1 MDSLKHKSFKVR
13 FRSDKVPSH
22 GVGTTPNLFI
32 LSINWVFLQRTPHN
46 WETGKRRLP
55 EGQ

>member
-13 FRSDKVPSH
+13 FCSDKVPSH
-22 GVGTTPNLFI
+22 GVGTTPSLFI
-32 LSINWVFLQRTPHN
+32 LSINLAFLLRTPHN
-46 WETGKRRLP
+46 WETGRRRLP